1 MNNFEFTQKIR
12 DELPNQI
19 RRDIEEVK
27 IAIKKII
34 KKNSKLGFLQNKDL
48 TDIKDLILKGS
59 ISKNKEIVL
68 TDESKKVLDFAV
80 NYDAAIMNF
89 AMENPN
95 LNLNR
100 FQIKIL
106 KSKKLNFWEKF
117 VKSHEYAYDNGY
129 KVDINPYSGLGSI
142 RRDAGI
148 RNRTF
153 GFFLFLSILLGF
165 FYHPIAG
172 ILLFIGYILMSL
184 IHGIKNM
191 FSLRFMDDP
200 VPIKPNNVFENKIA
214 VLEKFLEST
223 RSMAQ
228 FEILLNQAQLNNV
241 DLIINAIHITNTEK
255 MQLIESILSHQR
267 ACMNHFDMVYLDI
280 EREKLYEKIYEKK
293 LEKNFFTKWFELTKK
308 SWWIGLILGVLASA
322 GGSAPMPAIIGGVCC
337 AAIFGGIRT
346 LFYYLIS
353 NRLLNKNIENRT
365 KISQEVQQYLN
376 SKKDDLIRKIQLF
389 Y

>member
-117 VKSHEYAYDNGY
+117 VKSNEYAYDNGY
-129 KVDINPYSGLGSI
+129 KVDICPYSGLGSI

-148 RNRTF
+148 RNVTF

-165 FYHPIAG
+165 FSSNSRNTIIYR
-172 ILLFIGYILMSL
+172 LYTDESYSWY
-184 IHGIKNM
+184 K
-191 FSLRFMDDP
+191 RY
-200 VPIKPNNVFENKIA
+200 VF
-214 VLEKFLEST
+214 T
-223 RSMAQ
+223 
-228 FEILLNQAQLNNV
+228 
-241 DLIINAIHITNTEK
+241 AI
-255 MQLIESILSHQR
+255 
-267 ACMNHFDMVYLDI
+267 Y
-280 EREKLYEKIYEKK
+280 
-293 LEKNFFTKWFELTKK
+293 
-308 SWWIGLILGVLASA
+308 G
-322 GGSAPMPAIIGGVCC
+322 
-337 AAIFGGIRT
+337 
-346 LFYYLIS
+346 
-353 NRLLNKNIENRT
+353 
-365 KISQEVQQYLN
+365 
-376 SKKDDLIRKIQLF
+376 
-389 Y
+389 